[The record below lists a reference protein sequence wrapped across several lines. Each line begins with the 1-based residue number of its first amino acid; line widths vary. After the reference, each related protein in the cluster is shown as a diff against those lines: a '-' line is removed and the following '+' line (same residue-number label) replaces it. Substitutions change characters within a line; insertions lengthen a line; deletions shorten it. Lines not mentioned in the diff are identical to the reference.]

1 MEAPQLRLLDA
12 VLAVQQRRAVCFL
25 YGKMSILGV
34 EDVHFVFILLNSQKS
49 VPLHIIIYNNT
60 VPLHII
66 IYNL

>member
-25 YGKMSILGV
+25 WGEMSILGV
-34 EDVHFVFILLNSQKS
+34 EDVHFVFILLNFQKS

-60 VPLHII
+60 FMKVTI
-66 IYNL
+66 